1 MKPVVWLPQSTPA
14 RELEGLS
21 SVAELRLYP
30 AAGALPGDVP
40 HDGDLLV
47 ASAGWARAI
56 EVAGQLERLGA
67 IQTITAGVDRMV
79 DQVPPGVVLCDAAG
93 VHDVPVA
100 EWVVLAILAAQRNL
114 PVYLDAQ
121 RAGEWRRERETGQ
134 DLVDAAVVLV
144 GAGAIGRA
152 LEARLVP
159 FGVRI
164 ERVAR
169 RPRPGVHPMT
179 ELHSLLPAAD
189 IVVILLPLTEA
200 TRGVIDAEAIAAM
213 KPGALLVNAARGPI
227 IDSDAMTAAVLAG
240 RIRVVLDVTE
250 PEPLPAGHPLW
261 SAPGA
266 LITPHVASDV
276 VREQERAW
284 QLVREQVGRLA
295 RGEGLANIVVD
306 GY

>member
-1 MKPVVWLPQSTPA
+1 VRPVVWLPASTPSP
-14 RELEGLS
+14 EVESLS
-21 SVAELRLYP
+21 SIAELRLYP
-30 AAGALPGDVP
+30 AAGALPGDGP
-40 HDGDLLV
+40 LEADLLV

-56 EVAGQLERLGA
+56 EVAGQLQRLGA

-121 RAGEWRRERETGQ
+121 RAGEWRRERETGR
-134 DLVDAAVVLV
+134 DLVDAVVVLV

-152 LEARLVP
+152 VEARLVP

-169 RPRPGVHPMT
+169 RPRPDVHPMT
-179 ELHSLLPAAD
+179 ELRSILPAAD

-200 TRGVIDAEAIAAM
+200 TRGIIDAEAIAAM

-227 IDSDAMTAAVLAG
+227 ISSDAMTAAVLAG
-240 RIRVVLDVTE
+240 RIRVALDVTE
-250 PEPLPAGHPLW
+250 PEPLPAEHPLW

-276 VREQERAW
+276 VREQERVW
-284 QLVREQVGRLA
+284 RLVRDQVGRLA
-295 RGEGLANIVVD
+295 RGEGLANVVVD